1 MQTAAVSAG
10 GISQAISKAS
20 VSAQQAGMS
29 IDELIGSVSVIGETT
44 QQSMDSVGNAM
55 KTLLA
60 RYGNVK
66 AGVFT
71 SMGLNDEGDTT
82 ENIND
87 IEKVLRKLGIQ
98 VRSSATDMRSI
109 TDVLSDIAEKWVMLD
124 DVSKGAIST
133 AFAGKVA
140 YARNYGDIIYLAV

>member
-1 MQTAAVSAG
+1 MAAVSAG
-10 GISQAISKAS
+10 GISEAISKAS
-20 VSAQQAGMS
+20 VSAREAGMS
-29 IDELIGSVSVIGETT
+29 IDELIASVSVIGETT

-71 SMGLNDEGDTT
+71 SMGLNDDGDTS

-87 IEKVLRKLGIQ
+87 IEKVLSKLGIRM
-98 VRSSATDMRSI
+98 RSSATEIRSI
-109 TDVLSDIAEKWVMLD
+109 TDVLDEVAEKWDTLD
-124 DVSKGAIST
+124 DVSRGALGT

-140 YARNYGDIIYLAV
+140 YARNYGNIIYLAV